1 LVIALLTPFVWSLA
15 SPARSA
21 VSLSSAPQ
29 DQRVVVLVLLD
40 GVSFEEVMAAPQ
52 FRELARTGGVGL
64 MTTAPGTASP
74 RSVIGAGGTSEEA
87 DRQRLVHVLRLHGIV
102 TCFEDIEESGERSRV
117 VPPFGPLAGCG
128 HESSA
133 GAMLGVVDLDAAL
146 GPKFEQGAQA
156 RRSAI
161 DAAALLSQGF
171 LSFAGGPTRVLF
183 VVPSPSSAMDAVGDE
198 VTPMV
203 IGEVGTKAVP
213 PKVIPDSIR
222 ALRSDT
228 TRESGLVANVDVS
241 PTILDFFGIPIPKE
255 MTGQPIRVDGTVD
268 LQHLHRVHLDQRRI
282 RLPIQLGEVAFVAA
296 LGIVGIAAL
305 VWLGVRG
312 SLPPRFRAV
321 MRFLALCGVALP
333 IPLMAGGLLP
343 RLTYWVVVPFLVLSV
358 VALAAA
364 ALAARWP
371 GPMGPFRFLGAVGL
385 AFVVLDALFGWRG
398 ARIPLLG
405 GTMFDGVR
413 FYGLP
418 NSFIALLLASA
429 LLVAVGLEP
438 FTGFLVLLAGGLFA
452 GFPNLGANVGAAITM
467 FVAAGMWWVLRTR
480 RTLGLREVAFASGT
494 VAVGLATVLLAN
506 RYLPGAP
513 THITGFVERTGG
525 LGGTWHAFR
534 RRLDVGFGQ
543 IGDVPAALIPL
554 IGLVVVLVLL
564 LAPPRPIRAGLEL
577 AGKVWQKVLVAMTV
591 AGIAAFLVN
600 DTGVAAAA
608 PVFLYAMTVLAYA
621 AYLAARRA

>member
-1 LVIALLTPFVWSLA
+1 
-15 SPARSA
+15 
-21 VSLSSAPQ
+21 
-29 DQRVVVLVLLD
+29 
-40 GVSFEEVMAAPQ
+40 
-52 FRELARTGGVGL
+52 
-64 MTTAPGTASP
+64 
-74 RSVIGAGGTSEEA
+74 
-87 DRQRLVHVLRLHGIV
+87 
-102 TCFEDIEESGERSRV
+102 
-117 VPPFGPLAGCG
+117 
-128 HESSA
+128 
-133 GAMLGVVDLDAAL
+133 
-146 GPKFEQGAQA
+146 
-156 RRSAI
+156 
-161 DAAALLSQGF
+161 
-171 LSFAGGPTRVLF
+171 
-183 VVPSPSSAMDAVGDE
+183 
-198 VTPMV
+198 
-203 IGEVGTKAVP
+203 
-213 PKVIPDSIR
+213 
-222 ALRSDT
+222 
-228 TRESGLVANVDVS
+228 VANVDVA
-241 PTILDFFGIPIPKE
+241 PTILDFFGIPVPKE

-268 LQHLHRVHLDQRRI
+268 LFHLHQVHLDQRRI
-282 RLPIQLGEVAFVAA
+282 RLPLQLAEVAFVAA

-305 VWLGVRG
+305 IWLGVRG
-312 SLPPRFRAV
+312 SLPSRFGAV
-321 MRFLALCGVALP
+321 MRFLALSGAALP

-398 ARIPLLG
+398 ARVPLLG

-438 FTGFLVLLAGGLFA
+438 FAGFLVLLAAGLFA
-452 GFPNLGANVGAAITM
+452 GFPNLGANVGAATTL
-467 FVAAGMWWVLRTR
+467 FVAAGVWWALRTR
-480 RTLGLREVAFASGT
+480 RRFGVREVAFVAGT
-494 VAVGLATVLLAN
+494 AAVGLAAVLLAN
-506 RYLPGAP
+506 RYLPGAA
-513 THITGFVERTGG
+513 THISGFVERTGG

-554 IGLVVVLVLL
+554 IGLVVVLVLV

-577 AGKVWQKVLVAMTV
+577 AGQVWQKVLVAMTV
-591 AGIAAFLVN
+591 AGIAAFFVN

-608 PVFLYAMTVLAYA
+608 PVFLYAMTVLAYP